1 MEVITTQ
8 KGGKAV
14 LLDGCRYTL
23 DRSMDDG
30 KTYWRCSNRQCS
42 AWLILQNCTLIK
54 QTGDHSHL
62 VDRCHGIVEILKS
75 GMRKRALEEVT
86 LISSIYNDT
95 LVNIAT
101 NYEDVNVAQKMPTFA
116 VVKSSLYRSCQRDS
130 HPFLDHEKM

>member
-1 MEVITTQ
+1 MEFITTQ

-14 LLDGCRYTL
+14 LDGCRYTL

-30 KTYWRCSNRQCS
+30 RTYWKCSDRQCS
-42 AWLILQNCTLIK
+42 ALLILQNSTVIE
-54 QTGDHSHL
+54 QTGDRGHL
-62 VDRCHGIVEILKS
+62 VDRCDGIVEKLKS

-101 NYEDVNVAQKMPTFA
+101 NYEDVNVVQKMPTFA
-116 VVKSSLYRSCQRDS
+116 VMKSSLYRSCQRDS
-130 HPFLDHEKM
+130 HPFLDLEKM